1 MKLARAAKT
10 LLSSI
15 TRVLLLADTV
25 IVKQLL
31 GPNKDHQSAGLHQHQ
46 TSLGLQMQAAG
57 MHHLQGC
64 PGNPGSLNELNI
76 NSSALDALNTAALTD
91 VGGLLPLSPHDPLQ
105 SVTNFI
111 DFVKAFSQFGADM
124 MELIQVISDRQ
135 AVSRDV
141 FVVVV
146 VPVVCE

>member
-10 LLSSI
+10 LLSSV

-25 IVKQLL
+25 VVKQLL

-46 TSLGLQMQAAG
+46 SPLGLQMQMQAGG

-64 PGNPGSLNELNI
+64 TGNPGSLNELNI
-76 NSSALDALNTAALTD
+76 NSSALDALNGPALTD
-91 VGGLLPLSPHDPLQ
+91 VGSLLPLSPHDPLQ

-135 AVSRDV
+135 AVS
-141 FVVVV
+141 FLGITH
-146 VPVVCE
+146 